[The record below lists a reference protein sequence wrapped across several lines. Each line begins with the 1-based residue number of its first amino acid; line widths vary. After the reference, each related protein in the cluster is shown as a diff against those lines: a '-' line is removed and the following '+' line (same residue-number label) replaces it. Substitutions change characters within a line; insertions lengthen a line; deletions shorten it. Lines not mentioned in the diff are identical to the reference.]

1 MSVIAGCRRVLLI
14 AILCLLPVAAAAA
27 QPEILPVDQ
36 ITAGMK
42 GIAKTVVTG
51 TQIEEFGVEVLGVMK
66 SKGPSGDLI
75 LIRTYGDVIDRT
87 GGIAQGMSG
96 SPVYIDGKL
105 AGAIAYGWSLTDHRV
120 GMVTPI
126 TDMLKLWDIQENSA
140 SLPEGLFMRQP
151 DGAAPAATPLMAS
164 GFSGQAMEML
174 KKELQPY
181 NLVPYA
187 VGEVPAGI
195 SFGEL
200 SPGSAV
206 GVELVRGD
214 VSLGAL
220 GTVTYAEGDKILA
233 FGHPFLKK
241 GHSGYFMTNAYM
253 YTTVS
258 GLENSFKVGAVG
270 QAVGLINRDRGA
282 GIAGQLN
289 QYPNIV
295 PVRISVADANLNRA
309 QESAVQVIRDE
320 QLTPVLAAATV
331 FNLMEKTSD
340 RLGPGTA
347 YVSFEIMSPELPN
360 GVMKRDNMFY
370 SSDSI
375 GELAVSEIHEALAL
389 LAGNQFK
396 PVDIVDVNV
405 AVSVDNNRRTASI
418 LEAKP
423 SAETANPGDTV
434 NIEVKLKPFRG
445 DPVVRVVPITIPK
458 DTKPGAM
465 LLEVRGG
472 GMISLT
478 SLLLKLQGLEEIVA
492 KPAKDKQ
499 KSLEEL
505 VKEFSDRDRN
515 NDLVVE
521 MIDAEQ
527 ETLLNAPDNPAG
539 AGKNKAKDPQ
549 EPKPPAAKNPLPNVD
564 KPALKAE
571 ESKQVKARSKID
583 YIIDSGDAQVAIQVN
598 AKPGR

>member
-1 MSVIAGCRRVLLI
+1 LSVIASCRRILFI
-14 AILCLLPVAAAAA
+14 AMVCILPVAIAAA
-27 QPEILPVDQ
+27 QPETLPVDQ
-36 ITAGMK
+36 IAAGMK
-42 GIAKTVVTG
+42 GVAKTVVTG
-51 TQIEEFGVEVLGVMK
+51 TQIEEFGVEVLGIMK

-75 LIRTYGDVIDRT
+75 LVRTYGDVIDRT

-105 AGAIAYGWSLTDHRV
+105 IGAIAYGWSLTDHRT

-126 TDMLKLWDIQENSA
+126 ADMLKLWNIQENSD
-140 SLPEGLFMRQP
+140 SLANGLFMHLP
-151 DGAAPAATPLMAS
+151 DSAAPVATPLMAS
-164 GFSGQAMEML
+164 GFGGQALELL

-181 NLVPYA
+181 HLVPYA
-187 VGEVPAGI
+187 VGEAPAGV
-195 SFGEL
+195 SFAEL

-241 GHSGYFMTNAYM
+241 GSSGYFMTNAYM
-253 YTTVS
+253 FTTVS
-258 GLENSFKVGAVG
+258 GLENSFKVGAIG
-270 QAVGLINRDRGA
+270 QAVGLINQDRGA
-282 GIAGQLN
+282 GVAGQLN
-289 QYPNIV
+289 RYPNIV
-295 PVRISVADANLNRA
+295 PVRVSVTDANMNRV

-331 FNLMEKTSD
+331 FNLVEKTSD
-340 RLGPGTA
+340 RVGPGTA
-347 YVSFEIMSPELPN
+347 HVSFEIMSPELPD
-360 GVMKRDNMFY
+360 GVLKRDNMFY
-370 SSDSI
+370 SSSSI
-375 GELAVSEIHEALAL
+375 GELAITEIHEALAL

-396 PVDIVDVNV
+396 PVDIVDVNIAI
-405 AVSVDNNRRTASI
+405 AVDESRRTAAI
-418 LEAKP
+418 IEAKAA
-423 SAETANPGDTV
+423 SDTASPGDTV

-445 DPVVRVVPITIPK
+445 EIVTRVVPFTIPK
-458 DTKPGAM
+458 DTKPGTL

-478 SLLLKLQGLEEIVA
+478 SLLLKLQGLDGLLA

-499 KSLEEL
+499 KSIADI

-521 MIDAEQ
+521 IMDTEQ
-527 ETLLNAPDNPAG
+527 EVLLNAPDSPPG
-539 AGKNKAKDPQ
+539 AAKKKTKEPQ
-549 EPKPPAAKNPLPNVD
+549 EPKPPAVKNSLPNVE
-564 KPALKAE
+564 KPVLKAE
-571 ESKQVKARSKID
+571 EQKPVKARSKTD
-583 YIIDSGDAQVAIQVN
+583 YIIDSGEAQVAITVN
-598 AKPGR
+598 PVH